1 MEAVLS
7 HFHPFIKDW
16 FEKRHHSPTDI
27 QLQSWP
33 LIASG
38 EHLLITAPTG
48 SGKTLTAFLWAIN
61 QLVSGEWSCGQ
72 PRVLYVSPLKALNN
86 DIRRNLIQPLEEI
99 RSIFEAAGQS
109 FPDIRVFTRSGDTPQ
124 SERRRMLRHPPE
136 ILITT
141 PESLNLLL
149 SSKSGLQLFTALTT
163 VILDEIHAVIG
174 EKRGVH
180 LITAVDRLIRLS
192 GEFQRIALSATVN
205 PLEPVAAFVGG
216 YQKTGPS
223 NAPSYQPRE
232 VRIVRSDTSK
242 QLAVEIRYPEQA
254 FETEIDDLLWSAFA
268 EAFKDIISGN
278 RSTLLFANSRKLS
291 EKLTYKINSA
301 ANQVVAY
308 AHHGSLSREI
318 REEVEQKLK
327 NGELRA
333 IVATSSLE
341 MGIDIGHLDEVIL
354 IQSPPSISSAI
365 QRIGRAGHQV
375 GEVSRGII
383 FPSHAQDF
391 VSAAV
396 LVSAVEQRDIE
407 PLHPVNCPLD
417 VLAQVLISMTGTEC
431 WELDDLFHWI
441 RASFPYHHLPRKQ
454 FDLTL
459 NMLAGRYAET
469 RIRELK
475 PRVSIDRLD
484 NTVEAKKGALMA
496 VYMSGGTIPDR
507 GYYQLRHQ
515 ESGARIGELDEEYVW
530 EARIGQLATI
540 GTQNWRIQR
549 ITHND
554 VYATP
559 VGQSIMNTPFWKSE
573 DYGRGFHYS
582 RRILEF
588 LETADGRL
596 EDPAFRAELGAAYH
610 MTPAAVREL
619 IDFLRQQKE
628 VTRTSLP
635 HRHHLLLEYVL
646 SGPDGAPGSQLV
658 LHTLWGGKVNKPF
671 VMALDAAWEEAY
683 GERLEIFPGND
694 CIVMQLARPI
704 EADKLLSLVTS
715 DTLETLLKKRLEG
728 SGFFG
733 ARFRECAGRALLIT
747 RNRINQRMPLWMTR
761 LRSQKLLESVLK
773 YDDFPILLETWRSC
787 LQDEFDLPA
796 LKQMLEEL
804 ETGAISWS
812 ITQTSHP
819 SPFASGVSWNQV
831 NQYMYQLDQPASASS
846 SLKGSLLQEVVFHP
860 GLRPALPID
869 LIDQFESKR
878 QRLADGYA
886 PQSARDLVDWVKE
899 RLLIP
904 EGEWKRLLAAIERDH
919 PENGTIESAASPKLV
934 RFKPPMARESLI
946 AALEMVPSIYHC
958 FYPEL
963 AKEAFRSLDDSP
975 MPEIPSASERDDPA
989 LLFAEWFQFYG
1000 PRSQAF
1006 IESTLGLA
1014 GEQIEAMLQALIAE
1028 RTLISGDL
1036 ISDQRQSCFCD
1047 SETFEILLRQNRS
1060 RAKPVFQA
1068 LPIEKLPLFMARQ
1081 QGLIAS
1087 GNTIDDLFQAL
1098 ERLVCL
1104 PLPADIWESDVFPS
1118 RIDSYQASFLDTIIQ
1133 EGDLCWVGTG
1143 KQRIA
1148 FCFQTDRDM
1157 MQHPPKEET
1166 GTAEE
1171 GEAFPES
1178 LYMQT
1183 LLEGKEG
1190 RFHFTGLQQMSG
1202 RTPAEL
1208 AEAIWQAVWSGHLTN
1223 DSFASLRK
1231 GVENRFRFKPVLHQE
1246 SIQVRRGRR
1255 SAGRAAFAQ
1264 WKDTLP
1270 YAGNWYL
1277 VPDAGPSDDLIEQ
1290 EELNKD
1296 RVRLLLER
1304 YGLIFRELLAREL
1317 PQFSWRALFRS
1328 LRLMELSGEILA
1340 GYFFKGIPG
1349 PQFIS
1354 QQAFRTLQQPLPESE
1369 IYWMC
1374 AADPASLCGLQIESL
1389 KPSLPRRLSTTH
1401 LVFRGSEL
1409 MLVSERSGKSLT
1421 IHCPPDDPRLQAY
1434 LAPLKHLLYRSF
1446 MPFKQIVIEE
1456 INQEAA
1462 AGSPYLDALK
1472 ISFEVLPEFKK
1483 ITLYRQI

>member
-99 RSIFEAAGQS
+99 RSIFKAAGQS

-141 PESLNLLL
+141 PESLNLLF

-216 YQKTGPS
+216 YQKTGSS

-232 VRIVRSDTSK
+232 VRIVRS
-242 QLAVEIRYPEQA
+242 
-254 FETEIDDLLWSAFA
+254 
-268 EAFKDIISGN
+268 
-278 RSTLLFANSRKLS
+278 
-291 EKLTYKINSA
+291 
-301 ANQVVAY
+301 
-308 AHHGSLSREI
+308 
-318 REEVEQKLK
+318 
-327 NGELRA
+327 
-333 IVATSSLE
+333 
-341 MGIDIGHLDEVIL
+341 
-354 IQSPPSISSAI
+354 
-365 QRIGRAGHQV
+365 
-375 GEVSRGII
+375 
-383 FPSHAQDF
+383 
-391 VSAAV
+391 
-396 LVSAVEQRDIE
+396 
-407 PLHPVNCPLD
+407 
-417 VLAQVLISMTGTEC
+417 
-431 WELDDLFHWI
+431 
-441 RASFPYHHLPRKQ
+441 
-454 FDLTL
+454 
-459 NMLAGRYAET
+459 
-469 RIRELK
+469 
-475 PRVSIDRLD
+475 
-484 NTVEAKKGALMA
+484 
-496 VYMSGGTIPDR
+496 
-507 GYYQLRHQ
+507 
-515 ESGARIGELDEEYVW
+515 
-530 EARIGQLATI
+530 
-540 GTQNWRIQR
+540 
-549 ITHND
+549 
-554 VYATP
+554 
-559 VGQSIMNTPFWKSE
+559 
-573 DYGRGFHYS
+573 
-582 RRILEF
+582 
-588 LETADGRL
+588 
-596 EDPAFRAELGAAYH
+596 
-610 MTPAAVREL
+610 
-619 IDFLRQQKE
+619 
-628 VTRTSLP
+628 
-635 HRHHLLLEYVL
+635 
-646 SGPDGAPGSQLV
+646 
-658 LHTLWGGKVNKPF
+658 
-671 VMALDAAWEEAY
+671 
-683 GERLEIFPGND
+683 
-694 CIVMQLARPI
+694 
-704 EADKLLSLVTS
+704 
-715 DTLETLLKKRLEG
+715 
-728 SGFFG
+728 
-733 ARFRECAGRALLIT
+733 
-747 RNRINQRMPLWMTR
+747 
-761 LRSQKLLESVLK
+761 
-773 YDDFPILLETWRSC
+773 
-787 LQDEFDLPA
+787 
-796 LKQMLEEL
+796 
-804 ETGAISWS
+804 
-812 ITQTSHP
+812 
-819 SPFASGVSWNQV
+819 
-831 NQYMYQLDQPASASS
+831 
-846 SLKGSLLQEVVFHP
+846 
-860 GLRPALPID
+860 
-869 LIDQFESKR
+869 DQFESKR

-886 PQSARDLVDWVKE
+886 PQSARVLVDWGKE

-904 EGEWKRLLAAIERDH
+904 EGEWERLLAAIERDH
-919 PENGTIESAASPKLV
+919 PENGTIESATSSKLA

-946 AALEMVPSIYHC
+946 AALKMVPSIHHC
-958 FYPEL
+958 FFPEL
-963 AKEAFRSLDDSP
+963 AKEAFRSLDGSP
-975 MPEIPSASERDDPA
+975 MPEIPSASERDDPT

-1006 IESTLGLA
+1006 FESTLGLA
-1014 GEQIEAMLQALIAE
+1014 GEQIETMLQALIEE

-1047 SETFEILLRQNRS
+1047 SKTFEILLRQNRS

-1087 GNTIDDLFQAL
+1087 GNTINDLFQAL

-1133 EGDLCWVGTG
+1133 EGDLCWVVTG

-1148 FCFQTDRDM
+1148 FCFQTDWDM

-1166 GTAEE
+1166 EPAED

-1208 AEAIWQAVWSGHLTN
+1208 AEAIWQAVWSGYLSN

-1231 GVENRFRFKPVLHQE
+1231 GIENRFRFIPVLHQE

-1317 PQFSWRALFRS
+1317 PQFFWRALFRS

-1340 GYFFKGIPG
+1340 GFFFKGITG

-1354 QQAFRTLQQPLPESE
+1354 QQAFRALQQPFPETAV
-1369 IYWMC
+1369 YWMC

-1409 MLVSERSGKSLT
+1409 MLVSERSGKSLN

-1446 MPFKQIVIEE
+1446 MPYKQIVIEE